1 MPRFLASSYAAL
13 PILPDGSSSRC
24 SQQGFTLLELMVVV
38 AIMGLFVGLVSVIVQ
53 PNERTRLDVEAQ
65 RLARLLELV
74 AVEAQVSGMTFAW
87 TADQDAYRFLQLSE
101 TTGWLD
107 VQANDLLRPRR
118 LPDGMKI
125 AQLTV
130 ENALVGDDLR
140 VEFPAYGQ
148 TTAFTVDLVY
158 GPARS
163 HVVVSPIGAV
173 SVVSEQEAQDGD
185 RL

>member
-1 MPRFLASSYAAL
+1 
-13 PILPDGSSSRC
+13 
-24 SQQGFTLLELMVVV
+24 MVVV
-38 AIMGLFVGLVSVIVQ
+38 AIMGLFAGLVSVIVQ
-53 PNERTRLDVEAQ
+53 PDERARLDVEAQ

-74 AVEAQVSGMTFAW
+74 VVEAQVSGMTFAW
-87 TADQDAYRFLQLSE
+87 SAEPEAYHFLQLSE
-101 TTGWLD
+101 TSGWLD

-125 AQLTV
+125 AQLMV
-130 ENALVGDDLR
+130 ENALVEDDMR

-173 SVVSEQEAQDGD
+173 SVITETHADSGEV
-185 RL
+185 L